1 MNRLFKSVFSSAY
14 SASVCIVGAVLSL
27 LALPLSQTGCDQ
39 LPTTIIAPVFNSGL
53 SIPIIDST
61 ITLTQFLGD
70 TSLIRKN
77 SDGNLYLTQEFIIPP
92 IRLGDSLNINPIAV
106 NQSTGINEQNELL
119 SKFEEWST
127 MFIPLSQLNPALP
140 AGSGKTIFIASEQQL
155 STPVQTPKEI
165 SQAKFT
171 SGSLRL
177 ILTNTLPV
185 GAEVIA
191 PNGYNQAG
199 AIISSPGEQDWFIPL
214 NDLQR
219 KMTANSTR
227 GEDSSPGGA
236 IRVPL
241 NTKRL
246 TDQSLV
252 KLTVKTEGSNGQT
265 MDYTSKSGLTMM
277 FRVDEPKIES
287 ARMQIKAQDF
297 SFSTDAKLPDGTTIK
312 SADISSFVAT
322 LNVRNDMPLSGDAE
336 LVMPQICHKQTKQPF
351 RHPFKLLKKGTT
363 EINLKDNSNMYCI
376 TPDAFDR
383 NAGNIVTK
391 LRTVINVKSNA
402 SSTAESV
409 SENDKITVNGVIGP
423 VTFSKAEGTNTDS
436 KTVRFSTTSQFD
448 IGDLRRLT
456 IQNIRFDKMLM
467 KAEINNGSTTSGV
480 LKGSLILFGTNGL
493 EVARIPLPEKRI
505 VASTINTLDY
515 EFTNLSLPAF
525 PSSVKIDGEVVT
537 ENGSS
542 FSVSENSIIEGKC
555 AVSIPLAFSISGG
568 RYSERSELSIGGDI
582 QERKQNVNNASIL
595 IEAKNS
601 ISTSVRFSLE
611 FFDTKGVKTLTV
623 PVQKGTTTP
632 AISFNAGS
640 KSNPVNTFTRVDL
653 SGDDVSKLLSAH
665 SYIINTEFD
674 SPQAS
679 QTLNTND
686 FLRLKVNIELGVNN
700 R

>member
-1 MNRLFKSVFSSAY
+1 MSRHIKSALSTAFSAT
-14 SASVCIVGAVLSL
+14 VCIAVMVLSIL
-27 LALPLSQTGCDQ
+27 TLPLTQTGCDQ
-39 LPTTIIAPVFNSGL
+39 LPTTVIAPVFNSEF
-53 SIPIIDST
+53 SFPIIDST
-61 ITLTQFLGD
+61 ISLTQFLDD

-77 SDGNLYLTQEFIIPP
+77 SEGNLYLTQDFNIPP
-92 IRLGDSLNINPIAV
+92 IRLGDSLNINPIAI

-127 MFIPLSQLNPALP
+127 MFIPLSQLNPNLP
-140 AGSGKTIFIASEQQL
+140 SGSGKTVFIASEQQL

-171 SGSLRL
+171 GGSLRL

-185 GAEVIA
+185 GAEVVA
-191 PNGYNQAG
+191 PNGYSQAG

-227 GEDSSPGGA
+227 GEDNSPGGA

-246 TDQSLV
+246 TNQSTV
-252 KLTVKTEGSNGQT
+252 KLSVKTEGSNGQA

-277 FRVDEPKIES
+277 FRVDDPKIES
-287 ARMQIKAQDF
+287 ANMQIKAQDF

-312 SADISSFVAT
+312 TADISSFVAN

-336 LVMPQICHKQTKQPF
+336 LVLPQICHKQTKQPF
-351 RHPFKLLKKGTT
+351 KHPFKLLKKGTT
-363 EINLKDNSNMYCI
+363 QINLNDNSNMYCI

-402 SSTAESV
+402 STTSESV
-409 SENDKITVNGVIGP
+409 SDNDKITVNGVIGP

-448 IGDLRRLT
+448 IGDLRNLT
-456 IQNIRFDKMLM
+456 MSNIRFDKMLM
-467 KAEINNGSTTSGV
+467 KAEINNGSTTSGI
-480 LKGSLILFGTNGL
+480 LKGSLILFGTNGS
-493 EVARIPLPEKRI
+493 EVARIPLPEKRMN
-505 VASTINTLDY
+505 ASTLNTLNY
-515 EFTNLSLPAF
+515 EFTNISLSAF
-525 PSSVKIDGEVVT
+525 PSTVKIDGEVVT

-542 FSVSENSIIEGKC
+542 FSVNSNSVIQGKC
-555 AVSIPLAFSISGG
+555 SISIPLAFSISGG

-601 ISTSVRFSLE
+601 IPASVRFSLV
-611 FFDTKGVKTLTV
+611 FFDKNGQRTLNV
-623 PVQKGTTTP
+623 PVQQGTNTP
-632 AISFNAGS
+632 AISFNAGT
-640 KSNPVNTFTRVDL
+640 KSTPVNTFTRVDL
-653 SGDDVSKLLSAH
+653 SGDDVGKLLTAH

-674 SPQAS
+674 SPQGS
-679 QTLNTND
+679 PILNTND
-686 FLRLKVNIELGVNN
+686 FLRLKVNIELGINN

>member
-1 MNRLFKSVFSSAY
+1 MSRHIKSALSTAFSATVCTAGMVFS
-14 SASVCIVGAVLSL
+14 L
-27 LALPLSQTGCDQ
+27 LTLPLTQTGCDQ
-39 LPTTIIAPVFNSGL
+39 LPTTVIAPVFNSGFSL
-53 SIPIIDST
+53 PIIDST
-61 ITLTQFLGD
+61 ISLTQFLDD

-77 SDGNLYLTQEFIIPP
+77 SEGNLYLTQDFNIPP
-92 IRLGDSLNINPIAV
+92 IRLGDSLNINPIAI

-140 AGSGKTIFIASEQQL
+140 SGSGKTVFIASEQQL

-171 SGSLRL
+171 GGSLRL

-185 GAEVIA
+185 GAEVVA
-191 PNGYNQAG
+191 PNGYSQAG

-227 GEDSSPGGA
+227 GEDNSPGGA

-246 TDQSLV
+246 TNQSTV
-252 KLTVKTEGSNGQT
+252 KLSVKTEGSNGQA
-265 MDYTSKSGLTMM
+265 MDYTSNSGLTMM
-277 FRVDEPKIES
+277 FRVDDPKIES
-287 ARMQIKAQDF
+287 ANMQIKAQDF

-312 SADISSFVAT
+312 TADISSFVAT

-336 LVMPQICHKQTKQPF
+336 LVLPQICHKQTKQPF
-351 RHPFKLLKKGTT
+351 KHPFKLLKKGTT
-363 EINLKDNSNMYCI
+363 QINLNDNSNMYCI

-402 SSTAESV
+402 STTSESV
-409 SENDKITVNGVIGP
+409 SDNDKITVNGVIGP

-448 IGDLRRLT
+448 IGDLRNLT
-456 IQNIRFDKMLM
+456 MSNIRFDKMLM
-467 KAEINNGSTTSGV
+467 KAEINNGSTTSGI
-480 LKGSLILFGTNGL
+480 LKGSLILFGTNGT
-493 EVARIPLPEKRI
+493 EVARIPLPEKRMN
-505 VASTINTLDY
+505 ASSLNTLNY
-515 EFTNLSLPAF
+515 EFTNISLSAF
-525 PSSVKIDGEVVT
+525 PSTVKIDGEVVT

-542 FSVSENSIIEGKC
+542 FSVNSNSVIQGKC
-555 AVSIPLAFSISGG
+555 SISIPLAFSISGG

-601 ISTSVRFSLE
+601 IPASVRFSLV
-611 FFDTKGVKTLTV
+611 FFDKNGQRTLNV
-623 PVQKGTTTP
+623 PVQQGTNTP
-632 AISFNAGS
+632 AISFNAGT
-640 KSNPVNTFTRVDL
+640 KSTPVNTFTRVDL
-653 SGDDVSKLLSAH
+653 SGDDVGKLLTAH